1 MILRPVRRSAAAAI
15 AALLVFTAVL
25 PMPAH
30 AWLGVLGKLG
40 SAAGKGAAG
49 AAGKGAATGAG
60 VVVGAEALE
69 GAAHAAKAA
78 KAGAAAEG
86 GAAATSAE
94 QLSKAS
100 GLGKAV
106 PDDVAAMLST
116 PGKTLLDVPDPGTR
130 SWLGRPSAK
139 FSAADT
145 DLMVRDYVSLLEGK
159 AAAGPPVRA
168 PIAGAKKVQAPRLP
182 TTKPATQVPWYALEL
197 LARAAHLG
205 HKQAQLELN
214 RLCSS
219 TPPGKLPGAQ
229 CQNRN
234 YLQAKKS
241 P

>member
-1 MILRPVRRSAAAAI
+1 MILLPVRRPAAAAI
-15 AALLVFTAVL
+15 GALLVITGAL
-25 PMPAH
+25 PLPAH
-30 AWLGVLGKLG
+30 AWLGALGKLG

-49 AAGKGAATGAG
+49 TAGKGAATGAG

-69 GAAHAAKAA
+69 GASHAAKAA
-78 KAGAAAEG
+78 KAGAATEG

-94 QLSKAS
+94 QLSRAS

-130 SWLGRPSAK
+130 SWLGMPSAK

-168 PIAGAKKVQAPRLP
+168 PIAGAKKVQAPKMP
-182 TTKPATQVPWYALEL
+182 TTKPAAQVPWHALEL

-205 HKQAQLELN
+205 HRQAQLELD
-214 RLCSS
+214 RLCNT
-219 TPPGKLPGAQ
+219 TPQGKLAGTQ

>member
-1 MILRPVRRSAAAAI
+1 MILFPARRPAAAAI
-15 AALLVFTAVL
+15 SALLVLTAFL
-25 PMPAH
+25 PLPAH
-30 AWLGVLGKLG
+30 AWLGALGKLG
-40 SAAGKGAAG
+40 SAAGKGVAG

-60 VVVGAEALE
+60 AVVGAEALE
-69 GAAHAAKAA
+69 GASHAAKAA

-94 QLSKAS
+94 QLSKAT

-130 SWLGRPSAK
+130 SWLGMPSAK

-159 AAAGPPVRA
+159 AAAGPQVRA
-168 PIAGAKKVQAPRLP
+168 PTAAAKKVQPAQLP
-182 TTKPATQVPWYALEL
+182 ANKPASQVPWYALEL
-197 LARAAHLG
+197 VARAAHLG
-205 HKQAQLELN
+205 HRQAQLELD
-214 RLCSS
+214 RLCNS

-229 CQNRN
+229 CQKRN

>member
-1 MILRPVRRSAAAAI
+1 MIQLPAHRPTAAAI
-15 AALLVFTAVL
+15 GALLVIAGAL
-25 PMPAH
+25 PLPAH
-30 AWLGVLGKLG
+30 AWLGALGKLG

-49 AAGKGAATGAG
+49 TAGKGAAAGAG
-60 VVVGAEALE
+60 AVVGAEALE
-69 GAAHAAKAA
+69 GASHAAKAA

-86 GAAATSAE
+86 SAAATSAE

-130 SWLGRPSAK
+130 SWLRMPSAK
-139 FSAADT
+139 FNAVDT

-159 AAAGPPVRA
+159 AAAGPQVRA
-168 PIAGAKKVQAPRLP
+168 PVAVKKEVQAAQLP
-182 TTKPATQVPWYALEL
+182 TNKPASQVPWYALEL
-197 LARAAHLG
+197 VARAAHLG
-205 HKQAQLELN
+205 HRQAQLELD
-214 RLCSS
+214 RLCSN
-219 TPPGKLPGAQ
+219 TPPGKLAGAQ

>member
-1 MILRPVRRSAAAAI
+1 MIRLSVHRPAAAAI
-15 AALLVFTAVL
+15 GTLLVLAAALPL
-25 PMPAH
+25 PAH
-30 AWLGVLGKLG
+30 AWLGALGKLG

-49 AAGKGAATGAG
+49 TAGKGAAAGAG
-60 VVVGAEALE
+60 AVVGAEALE
-69 GAAHAAKAA
+69 GASHAAKAA

-130 SWLGRPSAK
+130 SWLGMPSAK
-139 FSAADT
+139 FSAVDT

-159 AAAGPPVRA
+159 AAAGPRVRA
-168 PIAGAKKVQAPRLP
+168 PAAAEKKVQAAQLP
-182 TTKPATQVPWYALEL
+182 TNKPSSQVPWYALEL

-205 HKQAQLELN
+205 HRQAQLELD

-219 TPPGKLPGAQ
+219 APPGKLPGAQ

>member
-1 MILRPVRRSAAAAI
+1 MVLLPARRPAAAAMG
-15 AALLVFTAVL
+15 ALLVLTAVL
-25 PMPAH
+25 PLPSH
-30 AWLGVLGKLG
+30 AWLGALGKLG

-49 AAGKGAATGAG
+49 TAGKGAAAGAG

-69 GAAHAAKAA
+69 GASHAAKAA

-94 QLSKAS
+94 QLAKAS

-130 SWLGRPSAK
+130 SWLGMPSAK
-139 FSAADT
+139 FSAVDT

-159 AAAGPPVRA
+159 AAAGPQFRA
-168 PIAGAKKVQAPRLP
+168 PAAKKMQPAQLP
-182 TTKPATQVPWYALEL
+182 TKKPASQVPWYALEL

-205 HKQAQLELN
+205 HKQAQLELD
-214 RLCSS
+214 RLCSN
-219 TPPGKLPGAQ
+219 TPPNKPAGAQ
-229 CQNRN
+229 CQNRTR
-234 YLQAKKS
+234 LQAKKS